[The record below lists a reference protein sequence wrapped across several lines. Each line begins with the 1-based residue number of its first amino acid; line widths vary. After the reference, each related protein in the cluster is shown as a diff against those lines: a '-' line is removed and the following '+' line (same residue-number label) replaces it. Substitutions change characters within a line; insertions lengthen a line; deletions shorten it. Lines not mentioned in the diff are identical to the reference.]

1 MIVFDYLNGV
11 SISEK
16 ETDRVVNKVIETL
29 KTKLPEEAQC
39 YAVVDAILDD
49 VKQKIK
55 CKKIVL

>member
-29 KTKLPEEAQC
+29 KTELPEEAQC

>member
-1 MIVFDYLNGV
+1 MIAFDYLNGV

-16 ETDRVVNKVIETL
+16 ETDRAISKVIETL
-29 KTKLPEEAQC
+29 KTELPEEAQC
-39 YAVVDAILDD
+39 YAVIDSVLDD

>member
-1 MIVFDYLNGV
+1 MVVFDYLNGV

-29 KTKLPEEAQC
+29 KTELPEEAQC

>member
-1 MIVFDYLNGV
+1 MVVFDYLNGV

-29 KTKLPEEAQC
+29 KTELPEEAQC
-39 YAVVDAILDD
+39 YAVIDSVLDD

>member
-1 MIVFDYLNGV
+1 MVVFDYLNGV

-29 KTKLPEEAQC
+29 KTELPEEAQC
-39 YAVVDAILDD
+39 YAVVVAILDD